1 MFVVVCSGFS
11 FCFFSSRRRHT
22 SGALVTGVHTCALP
36 IYRVSWEDGF
46 SRHGLAPA
54 NYVVISVEDTGTGM
68 DEAQLERAVEP
79 FYSTKAVGKGTGL
92 GLSMA
97 HGLAAQSGGALT
109 LESVVGIGTVASIW
123 LPEAEAAKQAVKV
136 HERNVEIG
144 RAHV

>member
-1 MFVVVCSGFS
+1 MPEGGTL
-11 FCFFSSRRRHT
+11 RI
-22 SGALVTGVHTCALP
+22 GVN
-36 IYRVSWEDGF
+36 RVSWEDGF

-109 LESVVGIGTVASIW
+109 LESVVGIRSEEHTSDPVT
-123 LPEAEAAKQAVKV
+123 
-136 HERNVEIG
+136 N
-144 RAHV
+144 AHLVCR